1 MKLLKFLGILLIVS
15 SCSTEKLS
23 LSPISETLNNSK
35 AAPVNINTFPGK
47 FTTKTGTDFYS
58 AELSNQISTFP
69 KFKNSA
75 LNAEVSKLKF
85 YVKEYVYAVQAYNL
99 VGQESAFYNIEK
111 SYKKIQK
118 LRKYLNTSE
127 DEVINRYLVR
137 IKSNISQLES
147 LKKDSI
153 R

>member
-1 MKLLKFLGILLIVS
+1 MLLLS
-15 SCSTEKLS
+15 SCSTEKIS
-23 LSPISETLNNSK
+23 VSPISENLNNSK
-35 AAPVNINTFPGK
+35 SQININTFPGR
-47 FTTKTGTDFYS
+47 FNNKTGTDFYS
-58 AELSNQISTFP
+58 SELSNQISTFP
-69 KFKNSA
+69 KFENSA
-75 LNAEVSKLKF
+75 LNQEVSQLKF

-99 VGQESAFYNIEK
+99 VGQENSLFNIEK

-118 LRKYLNTSE
+118 LRKYLNTTD

-153 R
+153 K